1 MTGIF
6 VIPMMT
12 ASGPPSEEEGV
23 LLPFE
28 MWWRGL
34 AESSSLLITEEGPRV
49 RNKDFPVT
57 QHMVPFPQI
66 ISCFVFFGRFSW
78 TSLSS
83 IPIVNSNL
91 VCLVDLTSGILCLHA
106 DGEPWVF
113 SIKHWNVKQIFVLV
127 DH

>member
-6 VIPMMT
+6 VIPIMT
-12 ASGPPSEEEGV
+12 ASGPPSEEDGV

-57 QHMVPFPQI
+57 QHMVPHPQTI
-66 ISCFVFFGRFSW
+66 PFFFF
-78 TSLSS
+78 
-83 IPIVNSNL
+83 
-91 VCLVDLTSGILCLHA
+91 D
-106 DGEPWVF
+106 
-113 SIKHWNVKQIFVLV
+113 QFVL
-127 DH
+127 HPHGRQLSLCALLTLPQKFYMSGCRWRTLGFF